1 MYLGQPWGSAHTGK
15 DFKIIRVWKWER
27 GLVHPTEYSSN
38 ASSQCG
44 TSIALALWY
53 LPLLGQLELAHAVND
68 IFSFAKIEL
77 AELPSTKQ
85 QRLSTIPPLDHI
97 AILHFYEKKG
107 I

>member
-1 MYLGQPWGSAHTGK
+1 MGTRSGSP
-15 DFKIIRVWKWER
+15 
-27 GLVHPTEYSSN
+27 HPTEYSSK
-38 ASSQCG
+38 ARGQCG